1 MGVVSMKKRKDL
13 SGIFFLAAALGL
25 LLWGCRA
32 MGVWQEGDFKASWS
46 LSATALIKLPTM
58 AAGVL
63 LLAKLLRALLRLLKP
78 QSHRGRTMLTLIS
91 SLIQYTT
98 ALVILCWGLSIL
110 GVNVS
115 AIVAS
120 VGILALIVGFG
131 AESLIADVVTG
142 VFMLFENQCNVGDI
156 VEVGGFRGTIQKI
169 GVRTTCVVD
178 GGDNVKIINNSEMKN
193 ILNRSDK
200 ASRAVCDISIPY
212 SADIEAL
219 EAELPLLMEEIYSKN
234 TALMRGQPNYL
245 GIETLGDS
253 GIVLRFTAPVAEE
266 DIFRAQR
273 LLNRELLLGLRKL
286 GIECPFPQVDVHMQ

>member
-1 MGVVSMKKRKDL
+1 MRKKKDI
-13 SGIFFLAAALGL
+13 SGILFLAAALGL
-25 LLWGCRA
+25 LLWGCKA
-32 MGVWQEGDFKASWS
+32 MGVWQEGDFKASWN
-46 LSATALIKLPTM
+46 LSATALIKLLTM

-63 LLAKLLRALLRLLKP
+63 LLEKLLRALLRLVTP

-120 VGILALIVGFG
+120 VGILALIIGFG
-131 AESLIADVVTG
+131 AESLIADVITG

-169 GVRTTCVVD
+169 GIRTTCVVD
-178 GGDNVKIINNSEMKN
+178 AGDNVKIINNSEMKN

-212 SADIEAL
+212 DTDIEAM
-219 EAELPLLMEEIYSKN
+219 EAKLPTLLAEIYSKN
-234 TALMRGQPNYL
+234 TTLLRSQPDYL

-253 GIVLRFTAPVAEE
+253 GIVLRFTVPVAEE

-273 LLNRELLLGLRKL
+273 FLNHEMLLGLRRL
-286 GIECPFPQVDVHMQ
+286 GIECPFPQVDVHMR

>member
-1 MGVVSMKKRKDL
+1 
-13 SGIFFLAAALGL
+13 
-25 LLWGCRA
+25 
-32 MGVWQEGDFKASWS
+32 
-46 LSATALIKLPTM
+46 M

-63 LLAKLLRALLRLLKP
+63 LLAKLLSVLLSLPKP
-78 QSHRGRTMLTLIS
+78 KSHRAKTMLTIIA
-91 SLIQYTT
+91 SLLQYAA

-120 VGILALIVGFG
+120 VGVLALIVGFG

-169 GVRTTCVVD
+169 GIRTTCVVD

-200 ASRAVCDISIPY
+200 ASRAVCDIGIPY
-212 SADIEAL
+212 EADLEKLEKKLPAL
-219 EAELPLLMEEIYSKN
+219 LEEIHEKYPE
-234 TALMRGQPNYL
+234 LMQQAPDYL
-245 GIETLGDS
+245 GVQALDS
-253 GIVLRFTAPVAEE
+253 SAVVLRFTAAVSEE
-266 DIFRAQR
+266 NIYTTQR
-273 LLNRELLLGLRKL
+273 RLNRELLLGLRRL
-286 GIECPFPQVDVHMQ
+286 GIECPYPQVDVHTR